1 MHRIRHLLLPIL
13 ISAVAF
19 AQSPS
24 ALAQAQANRAYDA
37 KEYARCSELFLTAAS
52 TAAEARKAELFYS
65 AACCQAL
72 DGKSDV
78 ALGTLEQA
86 YDSGLKDGQQVKGD
100 ADFVS
105 INKTPRFTAVI
116 GKLLERDA
124 LFEKATQPKL
134 RDEIN
139 AMVKVD
145 QALRQQ
151 ALMTNEPKPALGAKL
166 EATDKKNTKRMKEI
180 VAKYGWPGRTLVGH
194 KASQGAWL
202 LVQHADLDLAFQK
215 QVLPLLEA
223 AANKKDIAP
232 ANVAYLA
239 DRIASAEKRK
249 QVYGTQFGPDMKPN
263 PIEDEA
269 HVDERRAALGLESMA
284 DYTET
289 MKSRYAAQM
298 PTDAGL

>member
-1 MHRIRHLLLPIL
+1 MRLLLLSIL
-13 ISAVAF
+13 IPAVAF

-24 ALAQAQANRAYDA
+24 ALAHAQANKAYDA
-37 KEYARCSELFLTAAS
+37 KEYARCSELYLTAAKA
-52 TAAEARKAELFYS
+52 AAEGRRPELLYS

-78 ALGTLEQA
+78 ALDTLERA
-86 YDSGLKDGQQVKGD
+86 YDSGLKDGQQVKSD
-100 ADFVS
+100 ADFAS
-105 INKTPRFTAVI
+105 INKTARFTALVAR
-116 GKLLERDA
+116 LLERDA
-124 LFEKATQPKL
+124 SFEKATQPKL

-145 QALRQQ
+145 QELRRQ
-151 ALMTNEPKPALGAKL
+151 AMMTNAPKPALGAKL

-215 QVLPLLEA
+215 QMLPLLEA
-223 AANKKDIAP
+223 AAKNKDVAP

-289 MKSRYAAQM
+289 MKSMYAAQM
-298 PTDAGL
+298 PADAGL